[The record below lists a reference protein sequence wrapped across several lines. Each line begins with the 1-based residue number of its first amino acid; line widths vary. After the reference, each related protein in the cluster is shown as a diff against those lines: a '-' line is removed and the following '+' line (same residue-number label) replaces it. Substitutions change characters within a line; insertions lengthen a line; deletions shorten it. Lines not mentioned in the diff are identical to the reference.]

1 MCLMHTLFGLKSSSD
16 RLSSHIGNLYY
27 LENKYMFLIPLF
39 CAAKVSVI
47 LEWCFISEASR
58 HSTIRSVVFSQ
69 HFTLSL
75 HFTSGLQSAF

>member
-1 MCLMHTLFGLKSSSD
+1 MYLMHTLFGLKSSSD

-47 LEWCFISEASR
+47 LEWCFISEAS
-58 HSTIRSVVFSQ
+58 TIRSVVFSQ

>member
-1 MCLMHTLFGLKSSSD
+1 MYLMHTLFGLKSSSD

-47 LEWCFISEASR
+47 LEWCFISEAS
-58 HSTIRSVVFSQ
+58 TIRSVVFGQ